1 MITTM
6 IKQSTIFS
14 IFFVFFSCPLLISS
28 SLASPIDSPRLRNL
42 FDAIRNVE
50 TGGEADPENA
60 VGDGGKSIGPYQI
73 SQPYWYDAVHRPG
86 KSGDRRIYRGVYEDV
101 KNKEYAER
109 VMWLYWDRYKHLSG
123 ADLQNLSFKDAMNL
137 SRQHNGGPQGH
148 RKKETWA
155 YWVKVRN
162 GLDRNLWPERK

>member
-1 MITTM
+1 MTTPM
-6 IKQSTIFS
+6 IKQPAIPL
-14 IFFVFFSCPLLISS
+14 VFFFCFLISP
-28 SLASPIDSPRLRNL
+28 SLASPSNNNDRLRNL
-42 FDAIRNVE
+42 FDAIQKVE

-73 SQPYWYDAVHRPG
+73 SQPYWYDAVHRPS
-86 KSGDRRIYRGVYEDV
+86 KSGDRRIYKGVYEDV
-101 KNKEYAER
+101 KQKEYAER

-123 ADLQNLSFKDAMNL
+123 ADLQNLSLKDAMNL

-155 YWVKVRN
+155 YWAKVRSN
-162 GLDRNLWPERK
+162 LDRNLWPERD